1 VKLNWL
7 NFRFNLPL
15 SCLSQ
20 HSNHIAYKILKTLSL
35 FSISHHSITFLSVFQ
50 SIFIMKISNN
60 LIGIL
65 NFLTLLLSIPILL
78 TGVWLHKQATSE
90 CERFLEK
97 PIIILGVFLLIVS
110 LLGFIGGCCRVT
122 WLLWFYLFFM
132 FLLIVV
138 LFVFT
143 IFAFVVTNK
152 GAGESL
158 SNKGYKEYRLGDYSN
173 WLQKRVNDNGNWKR
187 IKSCLQSGK
196 LCTDFHSQFLNDTAD
211 KFYLQHL
218 NALQVSF
225 VLDVV
230 LFARLLSKFELACDL
245 CFWFYVLD
253 VDCFSGLSSKNLTCL
268 WFIFGVEI
276 LCMIDRFHPKKI
288 RVWKKLYLTCPDL
301 LQIEIFIYLFVFL
314 GFKGMWKFML
324 QTV

>member
-1 VKLNWL
+1 
-7 NFRFNLPL
+7 
-15 SCLSQ
+15 
-20 HSNHIAYKILKTLSL
+20 
-35 FSISHHSITFLSVFQ
+35 
-50 SIFIMKISNN
+50 MKISNN

-78 TGVWLHKQATSE
+78 TGIWLHRQATSE

-173 WLQKRVNDNGNWKR
+173 WLQKRVNDNGNWNR

-196 LCTDFHSQFLNDTAD
+196 LCTDFHSRFLNDTAD

-225 VLDVV
+225 FLSFFIEFMFLM
-230 LFARLLSKFELACDL
+230 LFYLLGYYQNLNL
-245 CFWFYVLD
+245 HVIYVWDFMFLM
-253 VDCFSGLSSKNLTCL
+253 L
-268 WFIFGVEI
+268 IA
-276 LCMIDRFHPKKI
+276 
-288 RVWKKLYLTCPDL
+288 
-301 LQIEIFIYLFVFL
+301 FL
-314 GFKGMWKFML
+314 GYHQNWNLHVIYIWG
-324 QTV
+324 

>member
-1 VKLNWL
+1 
-7 NFRFNLPL
+7 
-15 SCLSQ
+15 
-20 HSNHIAYKILKTLSL
+20 
-35 FSISHHSITFLSVFQ
+35 
-50 SIFIMKISNN
+50 

-78 TGVWLHKQATSE
+78 TGIWLHRQATSE

-173 WLQKRVNDNGNWKR
+173 WLQKRVNDNGNWNR

-196 LCTDFHSQFLNDTAD
+196 LCTDFHSRFLNDTAD

-225 VLDVV
+225 FLSFFIEFMFLM
-230 LFARLLSKFELACDL
+230 LFYLLGYYQNLNLHVIYVWDFMFLMLIAFLGYHQNWNLHVIYIWGWS
-245 CFWFYVLD
+245 FYYD
-253 VDCFSGLSSKNLTCL
+253 WSCSSQ
-268 WFIFGVEI
+268 
-276 LCMIDRFHPKKI
+276 KI
-288 RVWKKLYLTCPDL
+288 RVEKSW
-301 LQIEIFIYLFVFL
+301 I
-314 GFKGMWKFML
+314 
-324 QTV
+324 